1 MTPRPRGPEF
11 PAPLHRP
18 PVALELTACGSASA
32 ATVALPP
39 GAGIRRLEH
48 RRPGPGLQQ
57 RLVGRTVGEV
67 WRDAT
72 RMPEPG
78 AMLDWTDED
87 ATP

>member
-1 MTPRPRGPEF
+1 VTPRRRGPEF
-11 PAPLHRP
+11 
-18 PVALELTACGSASA
+18 
-32 ATVALPP
+32 
-39 GAGIRRLEH
+39 
-48 RRPGPGLQQ
+48 PGLQQ
-57 RLVGRTVGEV
+57 RLVGRTVGEA